1 MAGGFLRAGDTIN
14 GQEGTAQAII
24 NGQVENL
31 FMIKSLEATIEKNK
45 EEVKTLGRR
54 GTQSKAA
61 GWSGSGS
68 MTVYYVTSLFRRLM
82 LDYIKNGRDIYFDII
97 ITNEDPTS
105 TIGRQTVALHGCNID
120 SVLAA
125 KLDTDATALEEDLDF
140 TFDDVDLLEEF
151 VRPTN
156 FR

>member
-1 MAGGFLRAGDTIN
+1 MAGYLRAGDTIS

-24 NGQVENL
+24 NGKVESL

-45 EEVKTLGRR
+45 EEIKTLGRR

-68 MTVYYVTSLFRRLM
+68 MTVYYVSSLFRRLI
-82 LDYIKNGRDIYFDII
+82 LDYVKNGRDVYFDII
-97 ITNEDPTS
+97 ISNDDPTS
-105 TIGRQTVALHGCNID
+105 TIGRQTVALHGCNLD
-120 SVLAA
+120 SVMAT
-125 KLDTDATALEEDLDF
+125 KLDIDATALDEDLDF

-151 VRPTN
+151 SLPDN
-156 FR
+156 L

>member
-1 MAGGFLRAGDTIN
+1 MAGYLRAGDTIS

-24 NGQVENL
+24 EGKVESL
-31 FMIKSLEATIEKNK
+31 FMIKSLEAKIEKNK
-45 EEVKTLGRR
+45 EEVKTLGKR

-68 MTVYYVTSLFRRLM
+68 MTVYYVTSIFRRL
-82 LDYIKNGRDIYFDII
+82 LVDYIKNGRDVYFDII
-97 ITNEDPTS
+97 VTNDDPTS
-105 TIGRQTVALHGCNID
+105 TIGPQTVALHNCNLD

-125 KLDTDATALEEDLDF
+125 KLDVDASAMDEDLDF

-151 VRPTN
+151 TLPN
-156 FR
+156 NL